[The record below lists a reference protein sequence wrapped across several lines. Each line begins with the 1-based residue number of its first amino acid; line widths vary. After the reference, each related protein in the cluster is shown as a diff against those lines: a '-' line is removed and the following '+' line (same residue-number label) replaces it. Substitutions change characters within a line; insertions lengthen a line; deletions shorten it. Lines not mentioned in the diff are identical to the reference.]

1 MNVPLRPMPRLV
13 WMVLNDGR
21 SVVAGCGSTTR
32 EGLELAMAQP
42 DHVLTFTSDDRV
54 DVLPTSAVR
63 DFVVFDARSSVP
75 AASSIYRLVHV

>member
-13 WMVLNDGR
+13 WMVLKDGR